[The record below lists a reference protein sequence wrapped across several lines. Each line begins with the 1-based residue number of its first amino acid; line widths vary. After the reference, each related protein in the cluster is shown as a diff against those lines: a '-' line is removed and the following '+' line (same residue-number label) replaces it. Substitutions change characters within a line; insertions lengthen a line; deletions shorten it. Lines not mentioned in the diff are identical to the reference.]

1 MAANQ
6 SPTKHTSQ
14 AIDNWSFDEDFAVR
28 TVELLGHDPVVDVL
42 RRIAVSANG
51 QIITIGDDPLFPF
64 KVSDIDDD
72 ETTTG
77 YNYYGYL
84 KNSGA
89 WYIMREDLDNKAY
102 RYATGTTAYPTNW
115 TGRVALSY
123 DYLSN
128 VTIS

>member
-1 MAANQ
+1 MSNANAI
-6 SPTKHTSQ
+6 SDLERSEHDATYGVKKTSL
-14 AIDNWSFDEDFAVR
+14 W
-28 TVELLGHDPVVDVL
+28 GYDPIANAL
-42 RRIAVSANG
+42 RRITVSADG

-64 KVSDIDDD
+64 KVSDIDDI

-89 WYIMREDLDNKAY
+89 WYILREDLDNKAY
-102 RYATGTTAYPTNW
+102 RYATGTSDYTTSWTNRK
-115 TGRVALSY
+115 TTVSY

-128 VTIS
+128 VTIY